1 MLCSPLHS
9 FQVDYTFLLWNPALL
24 GAKHKDIE
32 ASNIY

>member
-1 MLCSPLHS
+1 MLCPSLRS

-32 ASNIY
+32 ALNID